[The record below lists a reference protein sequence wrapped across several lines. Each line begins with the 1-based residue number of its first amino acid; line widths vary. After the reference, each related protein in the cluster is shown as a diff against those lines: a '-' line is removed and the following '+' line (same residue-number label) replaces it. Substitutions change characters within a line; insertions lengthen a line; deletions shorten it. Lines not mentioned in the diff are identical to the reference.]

1 MKTKLLGL
9 IFAGV
14 LLAAG
19 QASAAVVSLTVTGGN
34 ANTLPSSFGSYPL
47 ISGLVTPG
55 STSISEFNSG
65 NAASGGLQV
74 SGPGIVHFQFVGFSA
89 SYQNSFGSGLSTLFT
104 TAGSTAGDTAQI
116 VAGGAGLVPF
126 FFHTN
131 GGATPSGTAIN
142 GVSITSPLSVA
153 FADLGDGSFL
163 ALFNDGGGSPT
174 DDKDYNDMIVR
185 VSVSPVPLPAAAWL
199 LISAVLG
206 LVSFSRIRRNGT
218 QSV

>member
-9 IFAGV
+9 IFAGI

-19 QASAAVVSLTVTGGN
+19 PASAAVVSLSVSGGSGS
-34 ANTLPSSFGSYPL
+34 TLPSSFGSFPP

-55 STSISEFNSG
+55 VTPITEFNTA
-65 NAASGGLQV
+65 NAATGGLQV
-74 SGPGIVHFQFVGFSA
+74 SNPGIVHFQYVGFDA
-89 SYQNSFGSGLSTLFT
+89 SYQNSFGSGLTTLFT
-104 TAGSTAGDTAQI
+104 TAGSAVGDTAQI
-116 VAGGAGLVPF
+116 VASGAGLVPF

-131 GGATPSGTAIN
+131 GGGTPAGTANN
-142 GVSITSPLSVA
+142 GGPITSPLSVA